1 MGYRSALSWHYYCWI
16 NDWNGGSNND
26 PYKPFAKWFCD
37 EFFGPMV
44 ANTADYRGME
54 VGGAKMLTEVLKLI
68 KFNRKK
74 EIFDYICI
82 YIYCRYVISEYLDMV
97 LVWIMHT

>member
-44 ANTADYRGME
+44 ADTADLRGME

-68 KFNRKK
+68 KFNRNK
-74 EIFDYICI
+74 
-82 YIYCRYVISEYLDMV
+82 
-97 LVWIMHT
+97 